1 MKFDENIRFMQL
13 VEDLKIRGKVADYV
27 QLANMLGTNKSGIND
42 IKNCRKKISVEL
54 LQRMKSSYPDISF
67 DWIIMGVGD
76 MYTDNGKV
84 ESVLRQEDPTSTYK
98 FLEEMIREK
107 DKIIMGLSE
116 KIGRLK
122 EMVGKQEEK
131 YAESSFSSLENA
143 VENAL

>member
-76 MYTDNGKV
+76 MYTDNGQV
-84 ESVLRQEDPTSTYK
+84 ESVPRQEDPTSTYK

-122 EMVGKQEEK
+122 EMLGKQEEK

>member
-1 MKFDENIRFMQL
+1 MILERIKQYIDSKGITVAAFERSVGFSNASFAKS
-13 VEDLKIRGKVADYV
+13 LKNGRAI
-27 QLANMLGTNKSGIND
+27 GTDKLE
-42 IKNCRKKISVEL
+42 KILSV
-54 LQRMKSSYPDISF
+54 YPDISPMWLLKGEGNMLLGRSDEATNEIKDSKF
-67 DWIIMGVGD
+67 Q
-76 MYTDNGKV
+76 
-84 ESVLRQEDPTSTYK
+84 QEDSESPYK

-143 VENAL
+143 VENVL

>member
-13 VEDLKIRGKVADYV
+13 VENLKIRGKVADYV

-54 LQRMKSSYPDISF
+54 LQRMTSSYPDISF

-76 MYTDNGKV
+76 MYTDNGQV
-84 ESVLRQEDPTSTYK
+84 ESVPRQEDPTSTYK

-107 DKIIMGLSE
+107 DKIIMGQCEL
-116 KIGRLK
+116 IGRLK

-143 VENAL
+143 VENVL

>member
-76 MYTDNGKV
+76 MYTDNGQV
-84 ESVLRQEDPTSTYK
+84 ESVPRQEDPTSTYK

-143 VENAL
+143 VENVL

>member
-13 VEDLKIRGKVADYV
+13 VENLKIRGKVADYV

-76 MYTDNGKV
+76 MYTDNGQV
-84 ESVLRQEDPTSTYK
+84 ESVPRQEDPTSTYK

-107 DKIIMGLSE
+107 DKIIMGQCEL
-116 KIGRLK
+116 IGRLK

-143 VENAL
+143 VENVL

>member
-143 VENAL
+143 VENVL

>member
-13 VEDLKIRGKVADYV
+13 VENLKIRGKVADYV
-27 QLANMLGTNKSGIND
+27 QLANMLGTNKSGINN
-42 IKNCRKKISVEL
+42 IRNCRKKISVEL

-76 MYTDNGKV
+76 MYTDNGQV
-84 ESVLRQEDPTSTYK
+84 ESVPRQEDPTSTYK

-107 DKIIMGLSE
+107 DKIIMGQCEL
-116 KIGRLK
+116 IGRLK

-143 VENAL
+143 VENVL

>member
-13 VEDLKIRGKVADYV
+13 VENLKIRGKVADYV

-76 MYTDNGKV
+76 MYTDNGQV
-84 ESVLRQEDPTSTYK
+84 ESVPRQ
-98 FLEEMIREK
+98 
-107 DKIIMGLSE
+107 
-116 KIGRLK
+116 GRK
-122 EMVGKQEEK
+122 TR
-131 YAESSFSSLENA
+131 
-143 VENAL
+143 

>member
-76 MYTDNGKV
+76 MYTDNGHV
-84 ESVLRQEDPTSTYK
+84 ESVPRQEDPTSTYK

-122 EMVGKQEEK
+122 EMLGKQEEK

>member
-76 MYTDNGKV
+76 MYTDNGQV

-143 VENAL
+143 VENVL